1 MAASGAIRPLL
12 AGLAG
17 GVGGVLITQLLSNNE
32 PAARAD
38 VTFEEPPRNPL
49 ATGRAGEILKF
60 GAPKE
65 GVSGPLVYKNHVLA
79 YDSERRVPKWVA
91 EHLSRDIISREEVAN
106 RKGVNFGPD
115 PTVPKEFSSE
125 NRDYWGSGWSR
136 GHMAP
141 AGNNKHCQDSMNE
154 TFYYTNVVPQDLDN
168 NGNYWN
174 RLEIWCRNL
183 AKEYQDVWITSGP
196 LWLAVEEPQ
205 TEEAVHPTGPVAEIL
220 STDSG
225 DKESSSKKRRK
236 VRPPRPATLK
246 MTYQVIGP
254 NKVSVPTHLYKV
266 IVVSDPSLEG
276 PQLAAFVVPN
286 EPVQD
291 RHLTEFQVELKR
303 LERETGLTFHPELD
317 RSTVGNLC
325 VNNGCHL
332 QNYKEFQ
339 QFFWKRRLSSP
350 WNLRNLEKDWAEAT
364 RKGIVTPSL
373 EKVYMESKEKL
384 QLKEK
389 RESEAGAAAA

>member
-1 MAASGAIRPLL
+1 MSSASALRPLL

-17 GVGGVLITQLLSNNE
+17 GVGGWLLGQKG
-32 PAARAD
+32 AASVPD
-38 VTFEEPPRNPL
+38 VTYEEPTPNIL

-79 YDSERRVPKWVA
+79 YDSARRVPKWVA
-91 EHLSRDIISREEVAN
+91 EHLSREVADKEQVAN

-115 PTVPKEFSSE
+115 PTVPKEFSSD

-141 AGNNKHCQDSMNE
+141 AGNNKHCQDSMNQ

-183 AKEYQDVWITSGP
+183 VKQYQDVWITSGP
-196 LWLAVEEPQ
+196 LWLAVEEPPK
-205 TEEAVHPTGPVAEIL
+205 EEETTNDQSDKVLDGGDTDVAQAE
-220 STDSG
+220 T
-225 DKESSSKKRRK
+225 KKKRK
-236 VRPPRPATLK
+236 VRPPRPAARR
-246 MTYQVIGP
+246 MSYPVIGP
-254 NKVSVPTHLYKV
+254 NQVSVPTHLYKV
-266 IVVSDPSLEG
+266 IVVSDPTLIG

-286 EPVQD
+286 KPVED
-291 RHLTEFQVELKR
+291 RHLTEFQVDLKK
-303 LERETGLTFHPELD
+303 LERESGLTFHPELD
-317 RSTVGNLC
+317 RSTVGDLC
-325 VNNGCHL
+325 KENGCNL

-339 QFFWKRRLSSP
+339 QFFWSRRLSSP

-364 RKGIVTPSL
+364 RKGVATPAL
-373 EKVYMESKEKL
+373 EKVYLESKEKL
-384 QLKEK
+384 VLKEK
-389 RESEAGAAAA
+389 READPAPVAAAA